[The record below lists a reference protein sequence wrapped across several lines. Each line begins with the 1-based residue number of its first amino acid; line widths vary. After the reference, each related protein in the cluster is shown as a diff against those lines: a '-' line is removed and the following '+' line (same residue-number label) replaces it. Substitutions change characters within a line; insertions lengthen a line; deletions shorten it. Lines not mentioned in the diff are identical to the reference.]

1 MKNKVSDKQTTNK
14 EDRTPEQFKSHL
26 FKKGQSGN
34 PKGRPKQLLT
44 KKERLLLLSEIAKHE
59 IEKPVTAGHKIAAI
73 RETNLMEHI
82 YDEKP
87 QFQDNR
93 TYNIVVQDG
102 ETKDRF
108 NKLLEGKRPEI
119 IEGEP
124 LIKQEE

>member
-1 MKNKVSDKQTTNK
+1 
-14 EDRTPEQFKSHL
+14 
-26 FKKGQSGN
+26 
-34 PKGRPKQLLT
+34 
-44 KKERLLLLSEIAKHE
+44 
-59 IEKPVTAGHKIAAI
+59 
-73 RETNLMEHI
+73 MEHI

-124 LIKQEE
+124 LIKQEEIKWQTTRQ